1 MKSARGPAIS
11 RIPQNLIRW
20 PAAWLTGHEANA
32 AGRLGLFR
40 IVYCVFYLFLLI
52 EYHAPLLYD
61 FPRFLQRRSVFAGRW
76 LVDPP
81 WIFYELIVPCLV
93 ASLVLLLLGLW
104 TRVMTAVVLV
114 LGGLLEAHLSGVDM
128 ERATAFV
135 MAYIPLFMLIGGD
148 WSATYSLDARRRR
161 GSQLGVG
168 PADSGPRFVL
178 PIRAVMVMLIF
189 GFFTAALYKALPSA
203 PWFTQDN
210 LFGHLTLQRRVRNAL
225 DGNPIMPM
233 PWLFMEYPW
242 LEAGMRWFV
251 VIFEAAFLLL
261 LVGGRIR
268 ALILST
274 ALIFHAINGIWLGVS
289 FTPILIVYF
298 LFIDLES
305 WRARAAPVFAP
316 LARPVRTAF
325 GSTNHTVL
333 VVTGLLLACATGL
346 LWEYTRLPQS
356 VLSLGGLV
364 NMVTIWYPVLPIAS
378 LWFAFVV
385 IELLRSLIGLNR
397 RAGKPDET
405 ATA

>member
-11 RIPQNLIRW
+11 RIPQNLIRR
-20 PAAWLTGHEANA
+20 PVAWLTGHEANA

-93 ASLVLLLLGLW
+93 ASLVLLLIGLW

-114 LGGLLEAHLSGVDM
+114 VGGLLEAHLSGVDM

-148 WSATYSLDARRRR
+148 WSATYSLDARRRQR

-210 LFGHLTLQRRVRNAL
+210 LFGHLTLQRRVRNTL
-225 DGNPIMPM
+225 DGNPIMPL
-233 PWLFMEYPW
+233 PWLFMDYPL
-242 LEAGMRWFV
+242 LEIGMRWFV

-261 LVGGRIR
+261 LVGGRMR
-268 ALILST
+268 ALILSI

-289 FTPILIVYF
+289 FTPILIVYL
-298 LFIDLES
+298 LFIDLEA
-305 WRARAAPVFAP
+305 WRARAAAVLAP
-316 LARPVRTAF
+316 LFKPIRSVFDSINNTM
-325 GSTNHTVL
+325 L
-333 VVTGLLLACATGL
+333 VIGALLLALITGL

-356 VLSLGGLV
+356 VVSLGGLV
-364 NMVTIWYPVLPIAS
+364 NMVTIWYPVLPIAL

-385 IELLRSLIGLNR
+385 IDLLRSLIGR
-397 RAGKPDET
+397 GQAGKPT
-405 ATA
+405 QATTS